1 MALKR
6 FRLNGETGRSTPW
19 GILDEATD
27 VFFAVTWGETG
38 WRSIFAQ
45 LIRIDKICSDLMN
58 VLEKLVDPNVIRMQ
72 AAAKRRRDEIRGQI
86 LDEPL
91 LQSMSSEQRSARG
104 LDRLTLR
111 TKQLVESSELAQE
124 AEDAVS
130 VGKKLDF
137 IINKSERLSG

>member
-1 MALKR
+1 MA
-6 FRLNGETGRSTPW
+6 FETFQVKWRNWTIDTW

-27 VFFAVTWGETG
+27 VFFAATWGETG

-45 LIRIDKICSDLMN
+45 LIRIDKICSDFMN

-72 AAAKRRRDEIRGQI
+72 AAAKRRRDEIRGRI

-91 LQSMSSEQRSARG
+91 LEPMSSEQRSARG

-111 TKQLVESSELAQE
+111 AKQLVESSELPQE

-130 VGKKLDF
+130 AGKKLDF